1 MTDTDMMDSL
11 QDMSTLII
19 EEMVV
24 GENDVEEIFGIS
36 KRYLEIA
43 AQRNDGPCMIKIG
56 RSVRYR
62 VGDIRQW
69 IEQCAVAA
77 TAGQGAGS

>member
-1 MTDTDMMDSL
+1 MKQNETDRLLSRA
-11 QDMSTLII
+11 
-19 EEMVV
+19 
-24 GENDVEEIFGIS
+24 DVEEIFGIS

-43 AQRNDGPCMIKIG
+43 AQRNAGPCMIKIG

-77 TAGQGAGS
+77 IGTILFAKNQPQQ

>member
-1 MTDTDMMDSL
+1 MKQYETDRLLSRA
-11 QDMSTLII
+11 
-19 EEMVV
+19 
-24 GENDVEEIFGIS
+24 DVEEIFGIS

-62 VGDIRQW
+62 VDDIRQW

-77 TAGQGAGS
+77 TAGQGTGS